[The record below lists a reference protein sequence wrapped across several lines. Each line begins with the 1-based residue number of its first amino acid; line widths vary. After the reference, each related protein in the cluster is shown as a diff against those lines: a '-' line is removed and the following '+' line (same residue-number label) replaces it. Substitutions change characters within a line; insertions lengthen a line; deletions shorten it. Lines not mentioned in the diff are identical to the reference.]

1 MTPLLSFRHVSKRF
15 PDGDREVLVLDRVSL
30 DIDAGSS
37 VGIFGARR
45 TGKSTLL
52 RMAAGIEL
60 PDSGSVCFGE
70 RDMGRMTAGE
80 RGRLLRGAIA
90 FMCAED
96 WRANPG
102 ENIIDHVGTSL
113 GSQGLTMREARR
125 RALEIL
131 DQVGVSAASGAQLTG
146 SLSLTERTR
155 VMLARALARAPRLL
169 VLDEPAP
176 MPNVSEREEFYSL
189 LRSVA
194 AERDVALLVASAEM
208 AALQGFDVL
217 MSIAEG
223 ELCSTGSQDSLVR
236 LRSVGLA
243 WAEGSGR

>member
-52 RMAAGIEL
+52 RLAAGIEL

-169 VLDEPAP
+169 VLDEPAT

-236 LRSVGLA
+236 LRSLGLA
-243 WAEGSGR
+243 WAEGS

>member
-1 MTPLLSFRHVSKRF
+1 MTPLLSFRHVSKSF

-70 RDMGRMTAGE
+70 RDMGRMTAGK

-102 ENIIDHVGTSL
+102 ESIVDHVGTSL
-113 GSQGLTMREARR
+113 GSQGLTLREARR

-131 DQVGVSAASGAQLTG
+131 EQVGLSAAGAEQMTA

-155 VMLARALARAPRLL
+155 VMLARALAREPQLL

-176 MPNVSEREEFYSL
+176 MPNVGEREAFYSL

-194 AERDVALLVASAEM
+194 LERDMALLVASEEM

-236 LRSVGLA
+236 LRGLGLA
-243 WAEGSGR
+243 SAERR